1 MNWNHHR
8 DLMRLMKQIEFEFG
22 KVYPIYDS
30 QAAKSVTGYPST
42 GSTNSSFGVSGNPP
56 SYFGG
61 GQQQVTSPVG
71 SGMQN
76 IPSAFGMGGMNGMG
90 GAGPSGNIPSTFNQ
104 GMTGAGNIPSNFGG
118 PSGSGN
124 VFQMRQDCSQRV
136 SLEIRSTGTLLSQHI
151 DKQKKE
157 TAKLFAHAS
166 ELETVLTST
175 KESMRTLDLASTEI
189 DQDVKIMQTDVLK
202 KDKLT
207 LTPENVDEIIDEG
220 AANSKFLV
228 DIIAENKAI
237 YDLMYFI
244 ENAFKNDSISFESL
258 MKYVREFSTKE
269 FYNRELARKI
279 ISGRK

>member
-1 MNWNHHR
+1 
-8 DLMRLMKQIEFEFG
+8 
-22 KVYPIYDS
+22 
-30 QAAKSVTGYPST
+30 
-42 GSTNSSFGVSGNPP
+42 
-56 SYFGG
+56 
-61 GQQQVTSPVG
+61 
-71 SGMQN
+71 
-76 IPSAFGMGGMNGMG
+76 MG
-90 GAGPSGNIPSTFNQ
+90 
-104 GMTGAGNIPSNFGG
+104 
-118 PSGSGN
+118 
-124 VFQMRQDCSQRV
+124 
-136 SLEIRSTGTLLSQHI
+136 
-151 DKQKKE
+151 
-157 TAKLFAHAS
+157 
-166 ELETVLTST
+166 
-175 KESMRTLDLASTEI
+175 TEI